1 MTLSSSEWLL
11 LLPIL
16 AVCGWVWR
24 PLRLHTPLRALIC
37 ATAALALADPHVHHR
52 GRALDLW
59 VLLDRSASTGDL
71 VDRGLGEW
79 QRLLERSRPDPHDR
93 LHLVDFAAEVVE
105 HGADGARFTGSREL
119 TRTGLALR
127 TVATLADPAR
137 PARVLLFTDGFATEP
152 LDEAA
157 RQLAAR
163 GIPLDFRLVR
173 EQLADDARV
182 ARIDLP
188 GRAHAGEPFLLSVT
202 VRGSADGEVPL
213 VVSRAGT
220 VVAETSVRL
229 VNGTGR
235 ADFTDRIGRPGAFD
249 YHAEIRPR
257 ADAHPGNNRLDRW
270 IEITGGP
277 RVLLVTG
284 FTDDPLARAL
294 GALDFAVE
302 TVAEPGRLHPGMLAG
317 ARAVVLNNVPAHQL
331 PPPFLAALDFFV
343 REQAGGLLM
352 AGGRHSFGAGG
363 YFESPLDPL
372 LPVSM
377 ELKNEHRKLAVALAL
392 VMDRSG
398 SMAVTVAPGQTKMDL
413 ANAGAC
419 GAIELLGASDHVA
432 VIAVDS
438 EPHRIIP
445 LTRVGNR
452 KPRLAEATRRI
463 RSQGGGIFVYR
474 GLAAAWD
481 QLRNAPAGT
490 RHVIL
495 FADAA
500 DAEEPGD
507 YRRLLERMTA
517 NGCTVSVIG
526 LGTPADADA
535 ALLEDVAR
543 RGNGRAFF
551 TDRPADVPQ
560 IFAQETVTVARSA
573 FVDDPVG
580 THATGRWAEVS
591 PKPLAWLPEAGGYN
605 LSYPRPNAT
614 ISLVSTDEYLAPLV
628 AHARRGLGRTAAVSF
643 PLAGECSEH
652 SRAWPGY
659 ADFSQ
664 TLVRWLMGPDLPP
677 GIALHHRLDGTRLA
691 VDLLYDE
698 QLWATTLAATPPPR
712 LRLLESS
719 AGPTPNDVPW
729 RRIAPGR
736 FAATRDL
743 APGSVARGAVQFGDH
758 ALPFGPVSVGTGV
771 EWAFAPEPLAA
782 LRATSAHTGGR
793 ELFDLSQAWLS
804 PPARYQHPLRPALT
818 VALLA
823 LVLLDALATRTGWRL
838 PELALPRL
846 PARKPPHPPPPP
858 RTPTPPPQQPPTP
871 QASAPP
877 PPPPHPPPDPATT
890 RRSRFRRAKQGK

>member
-1 MTLSSSEWLL
+1 MTLSSPEWLL

-24 PLRLHTPLRALIC
+24 PLRLHAPLRALIC
-37 ATAALALADPHVHHR
+37 ATAALALADPRVHHR
-52 GRALDLW
+52 GRSLDLW

-79 QRLLERSRPDPHDR
+79 RRLLERSQPGPDDR
-93 LHLVDFAAEVVE
+93 LHLV
-105 HGADGARFTGSREL
+105 
-119 TRTGLALR
+119 
-127 TVATLADPAR
+127 
-137 PARVLLFTDGFATEP
+137 
-152 LDEAA
+152 
-157 RQLAAR
+157 R
-163 GIPLDFRLVR
+163 G
-173 EQLADDARV
+173 QLADDARV

-202 VRGSADGEVPL
+202 VHGSADGEVPL
-213 VVSRAGT
+213 LVSRAGT

-229 VNGTGR
+229 ANGTGR

-249 YHAEIRPR
+249 YLAEIRPR

-270 IEITGGP
+270 IEIAGGP
-277 RVLLVTG
+277 RVLLVTN

-294 GALDFAVE
+294 DALDFAVE

-317 ARAVVLNNVPAHQL
+317 ARAVILNNVPAHQV

-377 ELKNEHRKLAVALAL
+377 ELKNEHRKLAVALAI

-398 SMAVTVAPGQTKMDL
+398 SMTVTVAPGQTKMDL

-438 EPHRIIP
+438 EPHRIVP
-445 LTRVGNR
+445 LTRVGDR
-452 KPRLAEATRRI
+452 KPRLVEATRRI

-474 GLAAAWD
+474 GLASAWD

-526 LGTPADADA
+526 LGTPADPDA
-535 ALLEDVAR
+535 ALLQDVAR
-543 RGNGRAFF
+543 RGNGRVFF

-573 FVDDPVG
+573 FVDEPVG
-580 THATGRWAEVS
+580 TQATGRWAEVS
-591 PKPLAWLPEAGGYN
+591 PMPLAWLPEAGGYN
-605 LSYPRPNAT
+605 LSHPRPDAT
-614 ISLVSTDEYLAPLV
+614 VSLVSTDEYLAPLV

-652 SRAWPGY
+652 SRAWPDY

-677 GIALHHRLDGTRLA
+677 GIDLRHHLDGTRLA

-698 QLWATTLAATPPPR
+698 ELWATTLAAGPPPR

-719 AGPTPNDVPW
+719 AGPTPHEVPW

-743 APGSVARGAVQFGDH
+743 APGTVARGAVQFGNH
-758 ALPFGPVSVGTGV
+758 ALPFGPVSVGTAV

-782 LRATSAHTGGR
+782 LRAASAHTGGR

-818 VALLA
+818 TALLA
-823 LVLLDALATRTGWRL
+823 LVLLEALTTRTGWRL
-838 PELALPRL
+838 PKLARPHLP
-846 PARKPPHPPPPP
+846 PRKPPHPPPPP
-858 RTPTPPPQQPPTP
+858 HTPTPPPQQPATP
-871 QASAPP
+871 QAPAPP
-877 PPPPHPPPDPATT
+877 PPPPPDPATT
-890 RRSRFRRAKQGK
+890 RRSRFRRAKEGK